1 MRESYSAAG
10 ARHSRIAANGRQH
23 WSQVLSGPHPG
34 RGAARRA
41 LRLGYCEGS
50 QNVTNFVKCL
60 RSQLAAASLGLT
72 LGAVS
77 SGVAMAA
84 QPQPWEIYLQP
95 PGTEVMTDIH
105 WFGDFTMWI
114 VGLITLMVLGLLI
127 TVMVKFNAKANPVPS
142 KTTHNTMIEVVW
154 TVAPILILLIIAIPS
169 FRLLFKEV
177 VIPPADMTVKVTGS
191 KWYWSYEYPDNED
204 IAFDS
209 YMVEEADI
217 TDPVKQPRLL
227 AVDNPMVV
235 PVGKTVR
242 VQVTGADV
250 IHSFAMPS
258 FGIKIDAMPGRLN
271 ETWFKADAEGVYYGQ
286 CSELCGQR
294 HAFMPIAIHV
304 VSDDQFQ
311 KWAAVAKDDID
322 EATKLLAEMEDGSEP
337 QKVAAR

>member
-1 MRESYSAAG
+1 
-10 ARHSRIAANGRQH
+10 
-23 WSQVLSGPHPG
+23 
-34 RGAARRA
+34 
-41 LRLGYCEGS
+41 
-50 QNVTNFVKCL
+50 
-60 RSQLAAASLGLT
+60 
-72 LGAVS
+72 
-77 SGVAMAA
+77 MAA

>member
-1 MRESYSAAG
+1 M
-10 ARHSRIAANGRQH
+10 
-23 WSQVLSGPHPG
+23 
-34 RGAARRA
+34 
-41 LRLGYCEGS
+41 
-50 QNVTNFVKCL
+50 TNFVKCL
-60 RSQLAAASLGLT
+60 RGQLAAASLGLT